1 MGKSQICTAKQLIK
15 LYALNSAHVTV
26 ISLLNGRQQLM
37 MPHLENSVELT
48 LIKEMKETH
57 TLKQVTKL
65 LLSN

>member
-48 LIKEMKETH
+48 LIKVMKETH